1 MVIRAGS
8 LLARRLIINYPKEG
22 QDSLSFA
29 EFAGKIVSL
38 GKEGIANRQ
47 FLSILGCIHQH
58 GACRHQ
64 AERPKVVGF
73 GPSMHDCPVSLYQG
87 QRQID
92 RRCSQEHPSKLPR
105 TDER

>member
-38 GKEGIANRQ
+38 GKEGTADRQ
-47 FLSILGCIHQH
+47 FLSILGRIHQH

-64 AERPKVVGF
+64 AERSKVVGL
-73 GPSMHDCPVSLYQG
+73 GPPTEDCPVSRYQG
-87 QRQID
+87 QGQID
-92 RRCSQEHPSKLPR
+92 RR
-105 TDER
+105 